1 MAWLR
6 MFGAM
11 MIAAA
16 IVRPRRLSL
25 RKWSPADLKSAAIF
39 GLSTGLTSSFF
50 YMAIDRLPLGKGVAI
65 EFIGPITV
73 AAIFTRTRRNGLAL
87 VVAVLGVA
95 VLTGV
100 EMGDESLGVLF
111 ILLAAASWAVHIVY
125 GSRVANAHNGLE
137 GLAMSFVMGTL
148 LTLPLGAANF
158 DAVVRQPSLVAIGV
172 VVCALASVVSY
183 GTDQR
188 ILRLVSVRHY
198 SLLLAMLPIVASLF
212 GFAFFDQTPTNWDLV
227 GVALIV
233 MGIAIQE
240 RR

>member
-1 MAWLR
+1 
-6 MFGAM
+6 
-11 MIAAA
+11 
-16 IVRPRRLSL
+16 
-25 RKWSPADLKSAAIF
+25 
-39 GLSTGLTSSFF
+39 
-50 YMAIDRLPLGKGVAI
+50 MAIDRLPLGKGVAI

-73 AAIFTRTRRNGLAL
+73 AAIFTRTRRNALAL
-87 VVAVLGVA
+87 LVAVVGVA

-100 EMGDESLGVLF
+100 EIGDESLGVLF

-125 GSRVANAHNGLE
+125 GSRVANAHTGLE

-148 LTLPLGAANF
+148 LTLPLGAADF
-158 DAVVRQPSLVAIGV
+158 DAVARQPSLVAIGV
-172 VVCALASVVSY
+172 AVGALASVVSY

-198 SLLLAMLPIVASLF
+198 SVLLAMLPIVASLF
-212 GFAFFDQTPTNWDLV
+212 GFAFFDQTPTSWDLI

-233 MGIAIQE
+233 TGIAIQE